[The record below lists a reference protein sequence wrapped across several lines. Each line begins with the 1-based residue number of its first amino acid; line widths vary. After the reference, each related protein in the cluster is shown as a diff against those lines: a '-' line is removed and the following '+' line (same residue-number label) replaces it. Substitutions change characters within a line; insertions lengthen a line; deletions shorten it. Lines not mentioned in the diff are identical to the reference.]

1 MADTVVNTSR
11 APSVNTDRLAF
22 APLTADTDSTLTY
35 GDVVEISKASIS
47 VSRTPKMNSSKM
59 YASGQVVASY
69 VAKAGGQLQITM
81 PSLDNSDEVLLFGK
95 SYDATTKTVTNN
107 KDDYVPAVMAIYSTD
122 RADGTKN
129 LYKVMKVKFAEGAEN
144 VETSDDSGTKFQSVQ
159 ISGDYEQLIKNG
171 DDVIVLRGVD
181 PTTEDGK
188 ALISAWFG
196 SALGGLPA
204 GHYPTTP
211 TNTEEQGG

>member
-1 MADTVVNTSR
+1 MDSIGKNANKKVNINVYDTQNNLNVTDSILALDVMKKMDVII
-11 APSVNTDRLAF
+11 APS
-22 APLTADTDSTLTY
+22 
-35 GDVVEISKASIS
+35 E
-47 VSRTPKMNSSKM
+47 PKQLERCNEFGKKNNVCIINCFSSKNED
-59 YASGQVVASY
+59 YAS
-69 VAKAGGQLQITM
+69 
-81 PSLDNSDEVLLFGK
+81 
-95 SYDATTKTVTNN
+95 TKTVTNN